1 MQIFAYFLQKSKIYF
16 TNLHDSKNCCTFA
29 TQNIFKPMKKCF
41 ITFFCLALAVGA
53 MAADVKI
60 DKETCT
66 ITKDGKTYK
75 LYGKV
80 KIVDSFE
87 DIKVKIVDSYE
98 DADIKIV
105 DAFEDSCGKV
115 KIVEHFEDVKV
126 KIVDSFEDIKV
137 KIVNSFE
144 GVKK

>member
-1 MQIFAYFLQKSKIYF
+1 MKRIAFILISIVFALSAIA
-16 TNLHDSKNCCTFA
+16 S
-29 TQNIFKPMKKCF
+29 
-41 ITFFCLALAVGA
+41 
-53 MAADVKI
+53 DVKI
-60 DKETCT
+60 DKEHCT
-66 ITKDGKTYK
+66 ITKDGKTYP

-87 DIKVKIVDSYE
+87 DIKVKIVDSFE

-115 KIVEHFEDVKV
+115 KIVNSFEDVKV
-126 KIVDSFEDIKV
+126 KIVDSFEDIKI
-137 KIVNSFE
+137 KIVDAFE

>member
-1 MQIFAYFLQKSKIYF
+1 
-16 TNLHDSKNCCTFA
+16 
-29 TQNIFKPMKKCF
+29 MKKLI
-41 ITFFCLALAVGA
+41 ITLFSMALAMGA
-53 MAADVKI
+53 MASDVTI
-60 DKETCT
+60 DKDHCT
-66 ITKDGKTYK
+66 ITKDGKTYP

-87 DIKVKIVDSYE
+87 DIKVKIVDSFE

-105 DAFEDSCGKV
+105 DSFEDSCGKV

-126 KIVDSFEDIKV
+126 KIVDSFEDIKI
-137 KIVNSFE
+137 KIVEHFE

>member
-1 MQIFAYFLQKSKIYF
+1 MQRIL
-16 TNLHDSKNCCTFA
+16 TF
-29 TQNIFKPMKKCF
+29 I
-41 ITFFCLALAVGA
+41 ICLTVGVCA
-53 MAADVKI
+53 MATDVRI
-60 DKETCT
+60 DKESCT

-87 DIKVKIVDSYE
+87 DIKVKIVDSFE

-126 KIVDSFEDIKV
+126 KIVDSFEDIKI
-137 KIVNSFE
+137 KIVEHFE
-144 GVKK
+144 GVK

>member
-1 MQIFAYFLQKSKIYF
+1 MKRLFSFFICVIFAAGA
-16 TNLHDSKNCCTFA
+16 FA
-29 TQNIFKPMKKCF
+29 S
-41 ITFFCLALAVGA
+41 
-53 MAADVKI
+53 DVTI
-60 DKETCT
+60 DKDNCT
-66 ITKDGKTYK
+66 ITKDGKTYN

-87 DIKVKIVDSYE
+87 DVKVKIVDCFE

-126 KIVDSFEDIKV
+126 KIVDNFEDIKI
-137 KIVNSFE
+137 KIVEHFE

>member
-1 MQIFAYFLQKSKIYF
+1 MFAIFIEKQYFCHCINAEYKQY
-16 TNLHDSKNCCTFA
+16 
-29 TQNIFKPMKKCF
+29 KPTYADMKRL
-41 ITFFCLALAVGA
+41 ILLFFCLLTSAVMLRAG
-53 MAADVKI
+53 DVKI

-66 ITKDGKTYK
+66 VTKNGKTYK

-87 DIKVKIVDSYE
+87 DIKVKIVTSFE
-98 DADIKIV
+98 DIDIRIV
-105 DAFEDSCGKV
+105 DSFEDKCGKV
-115 KIVEHFEDVKV
+115 KIVDSFEDVKV

-137 KIVNSFE
+137 KIVDSFE

>member
-1 MQIFAYFLQKSKIYF
+1 MKRLLSILFCFAIAS
-16 TNLHDSKNCCTFA
+16 CTA
-29 TQNIFKPMKKCF
+29 
-41 ITFFCLALAVGA
+41 
-53 MAADVKI
+53 AADVKI
-60 DKETCT
+60 DKENCT

-87 DIKVKIVDSYE
+87 DIKVKIVDSFE

-115 KIVEHFEDVKV
+115 KIV
-126 KIVDSFEDIKV
+126 DSFEDIKI

-144 GVKK
+144 GVKQSK

>member
-1 MQIFAYFLQKSKIYF
+1 
-16 TNLHDSKNCCTFA
+16 
-29 TQNIFKPMKKCF
+29 MKKLF
-41 ITFFCLALAVGA
+41 TILLLAIITNSAIAS
-53 MAADVKI
+53 DVKI
-60 DKETCT
+60 DKENCT

-87 DIKVKIVDSYE
+87 DIKVKIVDSFE

-115 KIVEHFEDVKV
+115 KIV
-126 KIVDSFEDIKV
+126 DSFEDIKI

-144 GVKK
+144 GVKQSN

>member
-1 MQIFAYFLQKSKIYF
+1 MKRIFTLLF
-16 TNLHDSKNCCTFA
+16 CFA
-29 TQNIFKPMKKCF
+29 
-41 ITFFCLALAVGA
+41 ITICAA
-53 MAADVKI
+53 AADVKI
-60 DKETCT
+60 DKENCT

-80 KIVDSFE
+80 KIVNSF
-87 DIKVKIVDSYE
+87 E

-126 KIVDSFEDIKV
+126 KIVDSFEDIKI

-144 GVKK
+144 GVKQSK

>member
-1 MQIFAYFLQKSKIYF
+1 
-16 TNLHDSKNCCTFA
+16 
-29 TQNIFKPMKKCF
+29 MKKILIALLT
-41 ITFFCLALAVGA
+41 ITTVISAFAGEAKV
-53 MAADVKI
+53 
-60 DKETCT
+60 DKESCT

-87 DIKVKIVDSYE
+87 DIKVKIVDSFE

-115 KIVEHFEDVKV
+115 KIVDSFEDVKV
-126 KIVDSFEDIKV
+126 KIVDNFEDIKIKLV
-137 KIVNSFE
+137 DNFE
-144 GVKK
+144 GVKQ

>member
-1 MQIFAYFLQKSKIYF
+1 MDLETKPRYLLSWSTTGRFHAPVSSKI
-16 TNLHDSKNCCTFA
+16 S
-29 TQNIFKPMKKCF
+29 
-41 ITFFCLALAVGA
+41 
-53 MAADVKI
+53 KI
-60 DKETCT
+60 DKDNCT

-87 DIKVKIVDSYE
+87 DIKVKIVDNFE

-126 KIVDSFEDIKV
+126 KIVDNFEDIKI
-137 KIVNSFE
+137 KIVEHFE

>member
-1 MQIFAYFLQKSKIYF
+1 MNTVFLTAGI
-16 TNLHDSKNCCTFA
+16 
-29 TQNIFKPMKKCF
+29 
-41 ITFFCLALAVGA
+41 ITGFVT
-53 MAADVKI
+53 I
-60 DKETCT
+60 DKENCT

-87 DIKVKIVDSYE
+87 DIKVKIVDSFE

-115 KIVEHFEDVKV
+115 KIV
-126 KIVDSFEDIKV
+126 DSFEDIKI

-144 GVKK
+144 GVKQSK

>member
-1 MQIFAYFLQKSKIYF
+1 
-16 TNLHDSKNCCTFA
+16 
-29 TQNIFKPMKKCF
+29 MKRCLGLL
-41 ITFFCLALAVGA
+41 FCLTLAIGA
-53 MAADVKI
+53 IASDVKI
-60 DKETCT
+60 DKENCT

-87 DIKVKIVDSYE
+87 DIKVKIVDSFE

-115 KIVEHFEDVKV
+115 KIVDSFEDVKV

-144 GVKK
+144 GVKKQ